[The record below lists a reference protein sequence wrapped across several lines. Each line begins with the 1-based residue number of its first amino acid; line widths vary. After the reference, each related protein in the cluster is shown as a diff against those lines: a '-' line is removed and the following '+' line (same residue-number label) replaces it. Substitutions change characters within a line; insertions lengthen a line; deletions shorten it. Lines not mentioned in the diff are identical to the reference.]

1 VHCTL
6 RGQALLR
13 SVCGL
18 LGNRKPRVE
27 RHKADYHRLR
37 DRAKYGHSEKATR
50 DLTRCTDA
58 GDENSMV
65 ITGKK
70 RAELRAEAHHLD
82 PLVQLGAHGVTP
94 MLITS
99 LDDALRT
106 RELVK
111 VQLGRPVEEKP
122 RAIAERLAQE
132 TGAVV
137 VQVIGRTATLYREN
151 PELERKDGAPP
162 PWRR

>member
-1 VHCTL
+1 MTL
-6 RGQALLR
+6 
-13 SVCGL
+13 SS
-18 LGNRKPRVE
+18 KE
-27 RHKADYHRLR
+27 RA
-37 DRAKYGHSEKATR
+37 A
-50 DLTRCTDA
+50 
-58 GDENSMV
+58 
-65 ITGKK
+65 
-70 RAELRAEAHHLD
+70 LRAEAHHLD
-82 PLVQLGAHGVTP
+82 PLVHVGHHGLSATLLG
-94 MLITS
+94 S

-122 RAIAERLAQE
+122 RAIAERLARE

-151 PELERKDGAPP
+151 PDLERKRGDQP